1 MNGENENKEIEIDLL
16 ELAGVLLS
24 KISIIITISLLG
36 GLIAL
41 CFASF
46 YLPEKYSSYT
56 SMYVKNVSD
65 EMRVEQQVTLN
76 ELNASKSLLST
87 YIAVLQ
93 SDAVMDQIGER
104 LLKQYTVEEISSV
117 FPVNEKGQISTNAI
131 KSCFS
136 MASVEDTE
144 VLKISAKTTSPEVSA
159 DVCRIIADIAPDFL
173 IRVVG
178 AGSVEVIDPA
188 KVNYRRVEPNIK
200 KMTVLGC
207 LLGFIASAG
216 VIVLL
221 YLLDNSVKSTDEL
234 KKRFN
239 KAIIGEVYNF
249 AQEQGEKKQKR
260 TKDGHRIISPESLID
275 ENTVFTVSESY
286 KTMRTNTVF
295 ALSPFDKKIISVTS
309 ANAAE
314 GKSTTTANLAISFS
328 QTECKVLLIDAD
340 LRKPTQHK
348 LFSVNN
354 KVGLSTAL
362 GKMNKVENS
371 IIKGVRKNLDLMPAG
386 PIPPNPSELLASQQ
400 FDNIISE
407 LVDQYDFIMIDT
419 PPVNVVSDVL
429 VMSNVITGVLFVSSH
444 GETTYDSIESALQKL
459 EMADINVLGFILN
472 NITAART
479 GKYYSYRYKYG
490 YSKYGYGYSRYGY
503 GYDYSYGGK
512 EYAADEETADTGTK
526 TETKTE
532 TKTSASASG
541 NSGSSG
547 SKNNNHRHRSKK

>member
-24 KISIIITISLLG
+24 RISVIITFSLLF
-36 GLIAL
+36 GLLAL

-56 SMYVKNVSD
+56 TMYVKNVN
-65 EMRVEQQVTLN
+65 EEARMEQSVTLN

-104 LLKQYTVEEISSV
+104 LLKLYTVNEISAV
-117 FPVNEKGQISTNAI
+117 FPVDESGSVNTNAI
-131 KSCFS
+131 KSSLS

-159 DVCRIIADIAPDFL
+159 DVCRIIAEIAPDFL

-207 LLGFIASAG
+207 LLGLIASAG
-216 VIVLL
+216 VIILL

-234 KKRFN
+234 KKRFD

-249 AQEQGEKKQKR
+249 SQEKGEKQKK
-260 TKDGHRIISPESLID
+260 TKDGHRVISPESLIND
-275 ENTVFTVSESY
+275 KTVFTVSESY
-286 KTMRTNTVF
+286 KTMRTNTMF

-328 QTECKVLLIDAD
+328 QTESKVLLIDAD

-348 LFSVNN
+348 LFEVNN
-354 KVGLSTAL
+354 KTGLSTVL
-362 GKMNKVENS
+362 GKMNTVENS
-371 IIKGVRKNLDLMPAG
+371 IIKGVRENLDLMPAG

-400 FDNIISE
+400 FENMINE
-407 LVDQYDFIMIDT
+407 LAQQYDYVIIDT

-429 VMSNVITGVLFVSSH
+429 VMSKAITGVLFVTMH
-444 GETTYDSIESALQKL
+444 GETTYDSIESGLQKL
-459 EMADINVLGFILN
+459 EMAEVNVLGFILN
-472 NITAART
+472 NITAAHT
-479 GKYYSYRYKYG
+479 GKYYSYKYK
-490 YSKYGYGYSRYGY
+490 YGYSRYGY
-503 GYDYSYGGK
+503 GYGYGYSYGGYDRPYESEEDK
-512 EYAADEETADTGTK
+512 ADPDTSKSTGGQTK
-526 TETKTE
+526 NEKQSG
-532 TKTSASASG
+532 KSSG
-541 NSGSSG
+541 NHHSSRR
-547 SKNNNHRHRSKK
+547 KQ

>member
-24 KISIIITISLLG
+24 RISVIITFSLLF
-36 GLIAL
+36 GLLAL
-41 CFASF
+41 CIASF

-56 SMYVKNVSD
+56 TMYVKNVN
-65 EMRVEQQVTLN
+65 EEARMEQSVTLN

-104 LLKQYTVEEISSV
+104 LLKLYTVNEISAV
-117 FPVNEKGQISTNAI
+117 FPVDESGSVNTNAI
-131 KSCFS
+131 KSSLS

-159 DVCRIIADIAPDFL
+159 DVCRIIAEIAPDFL

-207 LLGFIASAG
+207 LLGLIASAG
-216 VIVLL
+216 VIILL

-234 KKRFN
+234 KKRFD

-249 AQEQGEKKQKR
+249 SQEKGEKQKK
-260 TKDGHRIISPESLID
+260 TKDGHRVISPESLIND
-275 ENTVFTVSESY
+275 KTVFTVSESY
-286 KTMRTNTVF
+286 KTMRTNTMF

-328 QTECKVLLIDAD
+328 QTESKVLLIDAD

-348 LFSVNN
+348 LFEVNN
-354 KVGLSTAL
+354 KTGLSTVL
-362 GKMNKVENS
+362 GKMNTVENS
-371 IIKGVRKNLDLMPAG
+371 IIKGVRENLDLMPAG

-400 FDNIISE
+400 FENMINE
-407 LVDQYDFIMIDT
+407 LAQQYDYVIIDT

-429 VMSNVITGVLFVSSH
+429 VMSKAITGVLFVTMH
-444 GETTYDSIESALQKL
+444 GETTYDSIESGLQKL
-459 EMADINVLGFILN
+459 EMAEVNVLGFILN
-472 NITAART
+472 NITAAHT
-479 GKYYSYRYKYG
+479 GKYYSYKYK
-490 YSKYGYGYSRYGY
+490 YGYSRYGY
-503 GYDYSYGGK
+503 GYGYGYSYGGYDRPYESEEDK
-512 EYAADEETADTGTK
+512 ADPDTSKSTGGQTK
-526 TETKTE
+526 NEKQSG
-532 TKTSASASG
+532 KSSG
-541 NSGSSG
+541 NHHSS
-547 SKNNNHRHRSKK
+547 RRKK

>member
-24 KISIIITISLLG
+24 RISVIITFSLLFG
-36 GLIAL
+36 FLAL

-56 SMYVKNVSD
+56 TMYVKNVN
-65 EMRVEQQVTLN
+65 EEARIEQTVTLS

-104 LLKQYTVEEISSV
+104 LLKLYTVDEISLV
-117 FPVNEKGQISTNAI
+117 FPVDEKGVVSTNAI
-131 KSCFS
+131 KNSLS

-144 VLKISAKTTSPEVSA
+144 VLKITSKTTSPEVSA
-159 DVCRIIADIAPDFL
+159 DVCRIIAEIAPDFL

-188 KVNYRRVEPNIK
+188 KVNYKRVEPNIK

-207 LLGFIASAG
+207 LLGLIASAG
-216 VIVLL
+216 VIILL

-234 KKRFN
+234 KKRFD

-249 AQEQGEKKQKR
+249 SQEKGEKQKK
-260 TKDGHRIISPESLID
+260 TKDGHRIISPESLIND
-275 ENTVFTVSESY
+275 KTVFTVSESY
-286 KTMRTNTVF
+286 KTMRTNTMF

-328 QTECKVLLIDAD
+328 QTESKVLLIDAD

-348 LFSVNN
+348 LFEVNN
-354 KVGLSTAL
+354 KTGLSTVL
-362 GKMNKVENS
+362 GKMNAVENS
-371 IIKGVRKNLDLMPAG
+371 IVKGVRENLDLMPAG

-400 FDNIISE
+400 FENMINE
-407 LVDQYDFIMIDT
+407 LAQQYDYVIIDT

-429 VMSNVITGVLFVSSH
+429 VMSKAITGVLFVSMH
-444 GETTYDSIESALQKL
+444 GETTYDSIESGLQKL
-459 EMADINVLGFILN
+459 EMAEVNVLGFILN
-472 NITAART
+472 NITAAHT
-479 GKYYSYRYKYG
+479 GKYYSYKYK
-490 YSKYGYGYSRYGY
+490 YGYSRYGY
-503 GYDYSYGGK
+503 GYGYGYGYSYGGYDRPY
-512 EYAADEETADTGTK
+512 ESEEDKAGSDTSKSTGGQTK
-526 TETKTE
+526 NEKQSG
-532 TKTSASASG
+532 KSSG
-541 NSGSSG
+541 NHHSSRR
-547 SKNNNHRHRSKK
+547 KNK

>member
-24 KISIIITISLLG
+24 RISVIITFSLLF
-36 GLIAL
+36 GLLAL

-56 SMYVKNVSD
+56 TMYVKNVN
-65 EMRVEQQVTLN
+65 EEARMEQSVTLN

-104 LLKQYTVEEISSV
+104 LLKLYTVNEISAV
-117 FPVNEKGQISTNAI
+117 FPVDESGSVNTNAI
-131 KSCFS
+131 KSSLS

-159 DVCRIIADIAPDFL
+159 DVCRIIAEIAPDFL

-207 LLGFIASAG
+207 LLGLIASAG
-216 VIVLL
+216 VIILL

-234 KKRFN
+234 KKRFD

-249 AQEQGEKKQKR
+249 SQEKGEKQKK
-260 TKDGHRIISPESLID
+260 TKDGHRVISPESLIND
-275 ENTVFTVSESY
+275 KTVFTVSESY
-286 KTMRTNTVF
+286 KTMRTNTMF

-328 QTECKVLLIDAD
+328 QTESKVLLIDAD

-348 LFSVNN
+348 LFEVNN
-354 KVGLSTAL
+354 KTGLSTVL
-362 GKMNKVENS
+362 GKMNTVENS
-371 IIKGVRKNLDLMPAG
+371 IIKGVRENLDLMPAG

-400 FDNIISE
+400 FENMINE
-407 LVDQYDFIMIDT
+407 LAQQYDYVIIDT

-429 VMSNVITGVLFVSSH
+429 VMSKAITGVLFVTMH
-444 GETTYDSIESALQKL
+444 GETTYDSIESGLQKL
-459 EMADINVLGFILN
+459 EMAEVNVLGFILN
-472 NITAART
+472 NITAAHT
-479 GKYYSYRYKYG
+479 GKYYSYKYK
-490 YSKYGYGYSRYGY
+490 YGYSRYGY
-503 GYDYSYGGK
+503 GYGYGYSYGGYDRPYESEEDK
-512 EYAADEETADTGTK
+512 ADPDTSKSTGGQTK
-526 TETKTE
+526 NEKQSG
-532 TKTSASASG
+532 KSSG
-541 NSGSSG
+541 NHHSS
-547 SKNNNHRHRSKK
+547 RRKK

>member
-24 KISIIITISLLG
+24 KISVIITFSLLF
-36 GLIAL
+36 GLLAL

-56 SMYVKNVSD
+56 TMYVKNVN
-65 EMRVEQQVTLN
+65 EEARMEQSVTLN

-104 LLKQYTVEEISSV
+104 LLKIYTVNEISAV
-117 FPVNEKGQISTNAI
+117 FPVDESGSVNTNAI
-131 KSCFS
+131 KSSLS

-159 DVCRIIADIAPDFL
+159 DVCRIIAEIAPDFL

-207 LLGFIASAG
+207 LLGLIASAG
-216 VIVLL
+216 VIILL

-234 KKRFN
+234 KKRFD

-249 AQEQGEKKQKR
+249 SQEKGEKQKK
-260 TKDGHRIISPESLID
+260 TKDGHRVISPESLIND
-275 ENTVFTVSESY
+275 KTVFTVSESY
-286 KTMRTNTVF
+286 KTMRTNTMF

-328 QTECKVLLIDAD
+328 QTESKVLLIDAD

-348 LFSVNN
+348 LFEVNN
-354 KVGLSTAL
+354 KTGLSTVL
-362 GKMNKVENS
+362 GKMNTVENS
-371 IIKGVRKNLDLMPAG
+371 IVKGVRENLDLMPAG

-400 FDNIISE
+400 FENMINE
-407 LVDQYDFIMIDT
+407 LAQQYDYVIIDT

-429 VMSNVITGVLFVSSH
+429 VMSKAITGVLFVSMH
-444 GETTYDSIESALQKL
+444 GETTYDSIESGLQKL
-459 EMADINVLGFILN
+459 EMAEVNVLGFILN
-472 NITAART
+472 NITAAHT
-479 GKYYSYRYKYG
+479 GKYYSYKYK
-490 YSKYGYGYSRYGY
+490 YGYSRYGY
-503 GYDYSYGGK
+503 GYGYGYGYSYGGYDRPY
-512 EYAADEETADTGTK
+512 ESEEDKAGSDTSKSTGGQTK
-526 TETKTE
+526 NEKQSG
-532 TKTSASASG
+532 KSSG
-541 NSGSSG
+541 NHHSS
-547 SKNNNHRHRSKK
+547 RRKK

>member
-24 KISIIITISLLG
+24 RISVIITFSLLF
-36 GLIAL
+36 GLLAL

-56 SMYVKNVSD
+56 TMYVKNVN
-65 EMRVEQQVTLN
+65 EEARMEQSVTLN

-104 LLKQYTVEEISSV
+104 LLKIYTVNEISAV
-117 FPVNEKGQISTNAI
+117 FPVDESGSVNTNAI
-131 KSCFS
+131 KSSLS

-159 DVCRIIADIAPDFL
+159 DVCRIIAEIAPDFL

-207 LLGFIASAG
+207 LLGLIASAG
-216 VIVLL
+216 VIILL

-234 KKRFN
+234 KKRFD

-249 AQEQGEKKQKR
+249 SQEKGEKQKK
-260 TKDGHRIISPESLID
+260 TKDGHRIISPESLIND
-275 ENTVFTVSESY
+275 KTVFTVSESY
-286 KTMRTNTVF
+286 KTMRTNTMF

-328 QTECKVLLIDAD
+328 QTESKVLLIDAD

-348 LFSVNN
+348 LFEVNN
-354 KVGLSTAL
+354 KTGLSTVL
-362 GKMNKVENS
+362 GKMNTVENS
-371 IIKGVRKNLDLMPAG
+371 IVKGVRENLDLMPAG

-400 FDNIISE
+400 FENMINE
-407 LVDQYDFIMIDT
+407 LAQQYDYVIIDT

-429 VMSNVITGVLFVSSH
+429 VMSKAITGVLFVSMH

-459 EMADINVLGFILN
+459 EMAEVNVLGFILN
-472 NITAART
+472 NITAAHT
-479 GKYYSYRYKYG
+479 GKYYSYKYK
-490 YSKYGYGYSRYGY
+490 YGYSRYGY
-503 GYDYSYGGK
+503 GYGYGYSYGGYDRPY
-512 EYAADEETADTGTK
+512 ESEEDKAGSDTSKSTGGQTK
-526 TETKTE
+526 NEKQSG
-532 TKTSASASG
+532 KSSG
-541 NSGSSG
+541 NHHSSRRRN
-547 SKNNNHRHRSKK
+547 K

>member
-24 KISIIITISLLG
+24 RISVIITFSLLF
-36 GLIAL
+36 GLLAL

-56 SMYVKNVSD
+56 TMYVKNVN
-65 EMRVEQQVTLN
+65 EEARMEQSVTLN

-104 LLKQYTVEEISSV
+104 LLKIYTVNEISEV
-117 FPVNEKGQISTNAI
+117 FPVDESGSVNTNAI
-131 KSCFS
+131 KSSLS

-159 DVCRIIADIAPDFL
+159 DVCRIIAEIAPDFL

-207 LLGFIASAG
+207 LLGLIASAG
-216 VIVLL
+216 VIILL

-234 KKRFN
+234 KKRFD

-249 AQEQGEKKQKR
+249 SQEKGEKQKK
-260 TKDGHRIISPESLID
+260 TKDGHRIISPESLIND
-275 ENTVFTVSESY
+275 KTVFTVSESY
-286 KTMRTNTVF
+286 KTMRTNTMF

-328 QTECKVLLIDAD
+328 QTESKVLLIDAD

-348 LFSVNN
+348 LFEVNN
-354 KVGLSTAL
+354 KTGLSTVL
-362 GKMNKVENS
+362 GKMNAVENS
-371 IIKGVRKNLDLMPAG
+371 IIKGVRENLDLMPAG

-400 FDNIISE
+400 FENMINE
-407 LVDQYDFIMIDT
+407 LAQQYDYVIIDT

-429 VMSNVITGVLFVSSH
+429 VMSKAITGVLFVSMH
-444 GETTYDSIESALQKL
+444 GETTYDSIESGLQKL
-459 EMADINVLGFILN
+459 EMAEVNVLGFILN
-472 NITAART
+472 NITAAHT
-479 GKYYSYRYKYG
+479 GKYYSYKYK
-490 YSKYGYGYSRYGY
+490 YGYSRYGY
-503 GYDYSYGGK
+503 GYGYGYSYGGYDRPY
-512 EYAADEETADTGTK
+512 ESEEDKAGSDTSKSTGGQTK
-526 TETKTE
+526 NEKQSG
-532 TKTSASASG
+532 KSSG
-541 NSGSSG
+541 NHHSSRRR
-547 SKNNNHRHRSKK
+547 K

>member
-24 KISIIITISLLG
+24 KISVIITFSLLF
-36 GLIAL
+36 GLLAL

-56 SMYVKNVSD
+56 TMYVKNVN
-65 EMRVEQQVTLN
+65 EEARMEQSVTLN

-104 LLKQYTVEEISSV
+104 LLKIYTVNEISAV
-117 FPVNEKGQISTNAI
+117 FPVDESGSVNTNAI
-131 KSCFS
+131 KSSLS

-159 DVCRIIADIAPDFL
+159 DVCRIIAEIAPDFL

-207 LLGFIASAG
+207 LLGLIASAG
-216 VIVLL
+216 VIILL

-234 KKRFN
+234 KKRFD

-249 AQEQGEKKQKR
+249 SQEKGEKQKK
-260 TKDGHRIISPESLID
+260 TKDGHRIISPESLIND
-275 ENTVFTVSESY
+275 KTVFTVSESY
-286 KTMRTNTVF
+286 KTMRTNTMF

-328 QTECKVLLIDAD
+328 QTESKVLLIDAD

-348 LFSVNN
+348 LFEVNN
-354 KVGLSTAL
+354 KTGLSTVL
-362 GKMNKVENS
+362 GKMNTVENS
-371 IIKGVRKNLDLMPAG
+371 IVKGVRENLDLMPAG

-400 FDNIISE
+400 FENMINE
-407 LVDQYDFIMIDT
+407 LAQQYDYVIIDT

-429 VMSNVITGVLFVSSH
+429 VMSKAITGVLFVSMH
-444 GETTYDSIESALQKL
+444 GETTYDSIESGLQKL
-459 EMADINVLGFILN
+459 EMAEVNVLGFILN
-472 NITAART
+472 NITAAHT
-479 GKYYSYRYKYG
+479 GKYYSYKYK
-490 YSKYGYGYSRYGY
+490 YGYSRYGY
-503 GYDYSYGGK
+503 GYGYGYGYSYGGYDRPY
-512 EYAADEETADTGTK
+512 ESEEDKAGSDTSKSTGGQTK
-526 TETKTE
+526 NEKQSG
-532 TKTSASASG
+532 KSSG
-541 NSGSSG
+541 NHHSS
-547 SKNNNHRHRSKK
+547 RRKK

>member
-24 KISIIITISLLG
+24 RISVIITFSLLFG
-36 GLIAL
+36 FLAL

-56 SMYVKNVSD
+56 TMYVKNVN
-65 EMRVEQQVTLN
+65 EEARIEQTVTLS

-104 LLKQYTVEEISSV
+104 LLKLYTVDEISLV
-117 FPVNEKGQISTNAI
+117 FPVDEKGVVSTNAI
-131 KSCFS
+131 KNSLS

-144 VLKISAKTTSPEVSA
+144 VLKITSKTTSPEVSA
-159 DVCRIIADIAPDFL
+159 DVCRIIAEIAPDFL

-188 KVNYRRVEPNIK
+188 KVNYKRVEPNIK

-207 LLGFIASAG
+207 LLGLIASAG
-216 VIVLL
+216 VIILL

-234 KKRFN
+234 KKRFD

-249 AQEQGEKKQKR
+249 SQEKGEKQKK
-260 TKDGHRIISPESLID
+260 TKDGHRIISPESLIND
-275 ENTVFTVSESY
+275 KTVFTVSESY
-286 KTMRTNTVF
+286 KTMRTNTMF

-328 QTECKVLLIDAD
+328 QTESKVLLIDAD

-348 LFSVNN
+348 LFEVNN
-354 KVGLSTAL
+354 KTGLSTVL
-362 GKMNKVENS
+362 GKMNTVENS
-371 IIKGVRKNLDLMPAG
+371 IVKGVRENLDLMPAG

-400 FDNIISE
+400 FENMINE
-407 LVDQYDFIMIDT
+407 LAQQYDYVIIDT

-429 VMSNVITGVLFVSSH
+429 VMSKAITGVLFVSMH
-444 GETTYDSIESALQKL
+444 GETTYDSIESGLQKL
-459 EMADINVLGFILN
+459 EMAEVNVLGFILN
-472 NITAART
+472 NITAAHT
-479 GKYYSYRYKYG
+479 GKYYSYKYK
-490 YSKYGYGYSRYGY
+490 YGYSRYGY
-503 GYDYSYGGK
+503 GYGYGYGYSYGGYDRPY
-512 EYAADEETADTGTK
+512 ESEEDKAGSDTSKSTGGQTK
-526 TETKTE
+526 NEKQSG
-532 TKTSASASG
+532 KSSG
-541 NSGSSG
+541 NHHSSRR
-547 SKNNNHRHRSKK
+547 KNK

>member
-24 KISIIITISLLG
+24 RISVIITFSLLF
-36 GLIAL
+36 GLLAL

-56 SMYVKNVSD
+56 TMYVKNVN
-65 EMRVEQQVTLN
+65 EEARMEQSVTLN

-104 LLKQYTVEEISSV
+104 LLKIYTVNEISAV
-117 FPVNEKGQISTNAI
+117 FPVDESGSVNTNAI
-131 KSCFS
+131 KSSLS

-159 DVCRIIADIAPDFL
+159 DVCRIIAEIAPDFL

-207 LLGFIASAG
+207 LLGLIASAG
-216 VIVLL
+216 VIILL

-234 KKRFN
+234 KKRFD

-249 AQEQGEKKQKR
+249 SQEKGEKQKK
-260 TKDGHRIISPESLID
+260 TKDGHRIISPESLIND
-275 ENTVFTVSESY
+275 KTVFTVSESY
-286 KTMRTNTVF
+286 KTMRTNTMF

-328 QTECKVLLIDAD
+328 QTESKVLLIDAD

-348 LFSVNN
+348 LFEVNN
-354 KVGLSTAL
+354 KTGLSTVL
-362 GKMNKVENS
+362 GKMNTVENS
-371 IIKGVRKNLDLMPAG
+371 IVKGVRENLDLMPAG

-400 FDNIISE
+400 FENMINE
-407 LVDQYDFIMIDT
+407 LAQQYDYVIIDT

-429 VMSNVITGVLFVSSH
+429 VMSKAITGVLFVSMH
-444 GETTYDSIESALQKL
+444 GETTYDSIESGLQKL
-459 EMADINVLGFILN
+459 EMAEVNVLGFILN
-472 NITAART
+472 NITAAHT
-479 GKYYSYRYKYG
+479 GKYYSYKYK
-490 YSKYGYGYSRYGY
+490 YGYSRYGY
-503 GYDYSYGGK
+503 GYGYGYGYSYGGYDRPY
-512 EYAADEETADTGTK
+512 ESEEDKAGSDTSKSTGGQTK
-526 TETKTE
+526 NEKQSG
-532 TKTSASASG
+532 KSSG
-541 NSGSSG
+541 NHHSS
-547 SKNNNHRHRSKK
+547 RRKK

>member
-24 KISIIITISLLG
+24 RISVIITFSLLF
-36 GLIAL
+36 GLLAL

-56 SMYVKNVSD
+56 TMYVKNVN
-65 EMRVEQQVTLN
+65 EEARMEQSVTLN

-104 LLKQYTVEEISSV
+104 LLKIYTVNEISAV
-117 FPVNEKGQISTNAI
+117 FPVDESGSVNTNAI
-131 KSCFS
+131 KSSLS

-159 DVCRIIADIAPDFL
+159 DVCRIIAEIAPDFL

-207 LLGFIASAG
+207 LLGLIAPAG
-216 VIVLL
+216 VIILL

-234 KKRFN
+234 KKRFD

-249 AQEQGEKKQKR
+249 SQEKGEKQKK
-260 TKDGHRIISPESLID
+260 TKDGHRIISPESLIND
-275 ENTVFTVSESY
+275 KTVFTVSESY
-286 KTMRTNTVF
+286 KTMRTNTMF

-328 QTECKVLLIDAD
+328 QTESKVLLIDAD

-348 LFSVNN
+348 LFEVNN
-354 KVGLSTAL
+354 KTGLSTVL
-362 GKMNKVENS
+362 GKMNTVENS
-371 IIKGVRKNLDLMPAG
+371 IVKGVRENLDLMPAG

-400 FDNIISE
+400 FENMINE
-407 LVDQYDFIMIDT
+407 LAQQYDYVIIDT

-429 VMSNVITGVLFVSSH
+429 VMSKAITGVLFVSMH

-459 EMADINVLGFILN
+459 EMAEVNVLGFILN
-472 NITAART
+472 NITAAHT
-479 GKYYSYRYKYG
+479 GKYYSYKYK
-490 YSKYGYGYSRYGY
+490 YGYSRYGY
-503 GYDYSYGGK
+503 GYGYGYSYGGYDRPY
-512 EYAADEETADTGTK
+512 ESEEDKAGSDTSKSTGGQTK
-526 TETKTE
+526 NEKQSG
-532 TKTSASASG
+532 KSSG
-541 NSGSSG
+541 NHHSSRRRN
-547 SKNNNHRHRSKK
+547 K